1 MLNNARIKA
10 APVQQISQ
18 QIKEFSRA
26 EAYAMQ
32 EKQFQTRQALGEK
45 QVGWKMGLTS
55 EAKRQQMN
63 LDSPLYGFLTEKMQV
78 QSGSTFSLEG
88 KIHPKIEPEVAFWI
102 GQDLSG
108 SPTREQVLKACR
120 GVCAS
125 LEILDSRYEQFKYF
139 SMEDVIADNSS
150 SSDFILGPWREDF
163 HNLDLTNLFME
174 MSADRKVSQKGIS
187 KDISGD
193 PVISVIQLCQ
203 LLAERGQI
211 LKSGSIVLAGAAT
224 AAIELSPGLQVEL
237 TVEGLPPVSVTVEGK
252 RLA

>member
-1 MLNNARIKA
+1 
-10 APVQQISQ
+10 
-18 QIKEFSRA
+18 
-26 EAYAMQ
+26 
-32 EKQFQTRQALGEK
+32 
-45 QVGWKMGLTS
+45 
-55 EAKRQQMN
+55 
-63 LDSPLYGFLTEKMQV
+63 
-78 QSGSTFSLEG
+78 
-88 KIHPKIEPEVAFWI
+88 
-102 GQDLSG
+102 
-108 SPTREQVLKACR
+108 
-120 GVCAS
+120 
-125 LEILDSRYEQFKYF
+125 
-139 SMEDVIADNSS
+139 
-150 SSDFILGPWREDF
+150 
-163 HNLDLTNLFME
+163 ME

>member
-1 MLNNARIKA
+1 MLNEARIKA
-10 APVQQISQ
+10 LPIQQLSL

-26 EAYAMQ
+26 DAYSMQ
-32 EKQFQTRQALGEK
+32 EKQLEKRLALGES

-78 QSGSTFSLEG
+78 QSGGTFSLKG

-120 GVCAS
+120 GVCS
-125 LEILDSRYEQFKYF
+125 CLEILDSRYEQFKYF

-150 SSDFILGPWREDF
+150 SSDFILGPWCDDF
-163 HNLDLTNLFME
+163 QNLDLTNLFME
-174 MSADRKVSQKGIS
+174 MSADQKVSQKGNS

-193 PVISVIQLCQ
+193 PVLSVIQLCE
-203 LLAERGQI
+203 LLAKRGQI

-224 AAIELSPGLQVEL
+224 VAIELKAGMRIDL
-237 TVEGLPPVSVTVEGK
+237 TVQELQPVSVKIEGVQPQ
-252 RLA
+252 